1 MWIIYEVNYELLKE
15 KRKEKN
21 LTLEDMAKILGLGS
35 RTAYYYKEIGEN
47 AFLDSDI
54 AIIVPLLGITFD
66 EFFKKKKF

>member
-1 MWIIYEVNYELLKE
+1 
-15 KRKEKN
+15 
-21 LTLEDMAKILGLGS
+21 MAKILGLGS

-66 EFFKKKKF
+66 DFFKKKKF